1 MGIFIFDDSST
12 IRTVK
17 SGNIVRLALE
27 ERDQPNDEV
36 SLRLSAAFSPTTR
49 SGSELG
55 VFEKVAVGK
64 EDSEAVSDLKTL
76 HLDLLDLVT
85 DKTDVVNITSLEYP
99 RKPKPTAKSEQP
111 APEKS
116 KENQP

>member
-1 MGIFIFDDSST
+1 MGIFIFDDAST

-17 SGNIVRLALE
+17 SDNIVRLALE

-64 EDSEAVSDLKTL
+64 EDSEAVSALRAL

-85 DKTDVVNITSLEYP
+85 GKKDIVNITSLEYP
-99 RKPKPTAKSEQP
+99 RKPKTEQP